1 MDPFVSLLS
10 HDVGSNKHDL
20 TQERRVQHEKI
31 FPKVEFAQS
40 MDGPCRSR
48 RCNMSSVVVAGQ
60 LKIRNSNP
68 MPPPANIIVTS
79 PPKIPKIR
87 VNLITFILLALLL
100 TQEHG

>member
-1 MDPFVSLLS
+1 
-10 HDVGSNKHDL
+10 
-20 TQERRVQHEKI
+20 
-31 FPKVEFAQS
+31 
-40 MDGPCRSR
+40 
-48 RCNMSSVVVAGQ
+48 MSSVVVAGQ